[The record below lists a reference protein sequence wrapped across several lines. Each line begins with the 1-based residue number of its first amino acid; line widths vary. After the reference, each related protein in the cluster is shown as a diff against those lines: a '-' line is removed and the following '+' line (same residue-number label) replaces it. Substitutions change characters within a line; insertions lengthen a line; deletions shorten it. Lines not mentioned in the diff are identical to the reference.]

1 MIHYHEPQE
10 VTAVPAA
17 DDESVTEEQREK
29 SIEQN
34 EEIEKSNEQMAKLKL
49 YVKLATPGE
58 DEDPLPDY

>member
-10 VTAVPAA
+10 VTAVPAE
-17 DDESVTEEQREK
+17 DDEAVTEEQRDK
-29 SIEQN
+29 IIEQN